1 MGWELVGF
9 FGVEGLDTRICW
21 GFWGWWSEKK
31 GPGLKPRD
39 SMRLIQGAEA
49 PCSLRKDKNRSF
61 SATMKT
67 AALCGRT
74 RAKEE
79 HRQRNGWRVC
89 GEKGVEG

>member
-39 SMRLIQGAEA
+39 SSLFRGLKPPA
-49 PCSLRKDKNRSF
+49 PS
-61 SATMKT
+61 
-67 AALCGRT
+67 GRT
-74 RAKEE
+74 KT
-79 HRQRNGWRVC
+79 
-89 GEKGVEG
+89 GVFPQL